1 MYITITAQK
10 LTTGYAQSVADFV
23 DYLEK
28 ENEGVPK
35 SGQEHFFNQ
44 NRDKVY
50 KNEVIKTIDSN
61 TYKLKQSEP
70 KFYSIT
76 VNPSYGELKGL
87 KNRSEDLKQY
97 TREFMKDYAA
107 SFNRELFGRSVK
119 VDDIVYFA
127 KIEHQ
132 RQYKGTDVKV
142 MENAPFRKEIR
153 KLEND
158 LQKIKRGVIA
168 ADPSKIKEQIKVLVE
183 KAPHKINGKLV
194 EQGMPKEGSQNHI
207 HIIVSR
213 MDATNR
219 HSLSPGSK
227 YKSSEVEIKGSMV
240 KRGFDRDH
248 FYKSAEKTFD
258 RSFGYNRNYV
268 ESYQARKEY
277 IKNPKN
283 YYASILGLPSN
294 ERTAAVKILQKT
306 GINIPSIPT
315 NKVQLARSIIKN
327 LKKGLDVAVK
337 SGSIGI

>member
-28 ENEGVPK
+28 ENEGIPK
-35 SGQEHFFNQ
+35 SEQEHFFNQ
-44 NRDKVY
+44 TKEGVF
-50 KNEVIKTIDSN
+50 KSEVVKAIDAN
-61 TYKLKQSEP
+61 TYRLKQNEP

-76 VNPSYGELKGL
+76 VNPSNVELKGL
-87 KNRSEDLKQY
+87 KNKSEDLKLY

-107 SFNRELFGRSVK
+107 SFNRELNGRSVS

-132 RQYKGTDVKV
+132 RDYKGTDKQVI
-142 MENAPFRKEIR
+142 ENAPYRKEIR

-158 LQKIKRGVIA
+158 LQKIKRGTLQ
-168 ADPSKIKEQIKVLVE
+168 ADPSKVKQQIKELVE

-213 MDATNR
+213 MDASNR

-227 YKSSEVEIKGSMV
+227 YKSADVEIKGTLV

-258 RSFGYNRNYV
+258 RSFGYKRNYV

-277 IKNPKN
+277 IKSPKN
-283 YYASILGLPSN
+283 YFALIMGLPGN
-294 ERTAAVKILQKT
+294 EKSAALKILQKS
-306 GINIPSIPT
+306 GLKIPNIPT
-315 NKVQLARSIIKN
+315 NKVQFIRSVIKG
-327 LKKGLDVAVK
+327 LKKGVDLAVK
-337 SGSIGI
+337 SSSLGI